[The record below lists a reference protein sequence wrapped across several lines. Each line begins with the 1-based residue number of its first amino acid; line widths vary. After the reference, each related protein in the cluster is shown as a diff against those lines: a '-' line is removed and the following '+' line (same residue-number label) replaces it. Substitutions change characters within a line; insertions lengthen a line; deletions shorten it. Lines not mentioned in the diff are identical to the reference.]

1 MSAKSLRPAYTRH
14 VLLVSL
20 LALLIAAVS
29 SAGPTRETS
38 ATGGDTVTV
47 IVELKDEPAARY
59 AAQREREG
67 AAVSDAQLEAY
78 RSSLRAK
85 QDAFLSALASR
96 GVAASLAT
104 RAVKGPDGSVAAT
117 LGLRYT
123 LVYNGLALDVPRSA
137 VSALKA
143 MPEVRSV
150 SANETLYTTLK
161 TSVPYINAPKV
172 YGAVAELTQF
182 DDLREGYEGQ
192 GINIAV
198 LDTGIDWTHPMFGGD
213 PTPPRLGVAPAA
225 AAAQTNQKVIY
236 NLPLTD
242 IAANDGFGHG
252 THVASTAAGYLARH
266 PGGDG
271 LPNTADDVELH
282 GVAPQAKLMSYTVCS
297 NIRSI
302 PGSLGLPSVGG
313 CEAADIMMALEDSV
327 SPFTVTGQPKP
338 RAHVIN
344 LSLGGAGGPD
354 STTAVACSN
363 AALTG
368 ATVVAS
374 SGNSGPGEGT
384 TGSPAAGTHVIS
396 VGANTHP
403 GGGTG
408 WSAELLQ
415 ASSIPQNQ
423 TGAVAPASQ
432 FPVQAG
438 TSRIQLNPMSGTASL
453 PAGSMAQ
460 RYVFINNP
468 AVLWPASVS
477 GRIALVKDALGA
489 TIFDIVAQA
498 YNAGAVG
505 VILFDDR
512 GAVNGIRT
520 LIPAATVSSADGE
533 ILVDALSP
541 TDDNNVDPP
550 NGAISALPVR
560 MNPFF
565 SDQFVGEMGD
575 FSSRGPVRGLG
586 QIKPDISAPG
596 VAVLAAVPPASL
608 LGALGAALEATPNYL
623 HLDGTSMSAPHVAGA
638 VALIKQARPNWS
650 PDIIRT
656 ALINTATNMRNQSGA
671 PKADGPATAD
681 SIIAQGGGLID
692 VSEALNARALMGV
705 SGDGLNKPRILG
717 SHSFG
722 EVPVINSRV
731 THTEAVPVTVRD
743 LSGEGGTYRLG
754 VANNRDLQLAGINVA
769 VSQLSVTVPPN
780 GSATFEVS
788 ATVDGNRLR
797 EVMAQKTVGTQV
809 LLERIQMQWFV
820 TAERTDGR
828 ERLRMPFFF
837 RPGQSLPQNATT
849 IDQNFEGTVLV
860 GDAGQQLEP
869 GVTYVDVPF
878 AVAPG
883 TSRIEARLEWLTQE
897 AQDMD
902 FELRDPA
909 GKVVANSGVLGGPE
923 QLSLD
928 SPRPGDYTYRVV
940 GYANGPVPFTITG
953 KLISGPTAPAALPV
967 ASEFTDS
974 QGRAVDFDGSFT
986 LAWQPTGGEQG
997 YEVERSINGGQT
1009 WQLIAAPGA
1018 GAQSLSLADQPD
1030 GELRYRVRGLHP
1042 GRIGHFVTAGGT
1054 EQTVVVSRRTLADIT
1069 AAVESSLSNISL
1081 SGGVFQF
1088 DLRMTNT
1095 STETYLPHL
1104 TLKVVGINSA
1114 SGTVKVANADNGGAG
1129 TATSPAA
1136 FDYSTRIGPEQEFA
1150 AGETSAARTLRFNDP
1165 RNELFTFDAQVTA
1178 YRRAAAVAGASTGGA
1193 SSTGEGGSSAGDS
1206 SGSSGGPLLRFS
1218 INPLTKQVGVQL
1230 LRGLL

>member
-1 MSAKSLRPAYTRH
+1 MSAKSPRPAPARR

-20 LALLIAAVS
+20 LALLMAAAS
-29 SAGPTRETS
+29 SAGPTRGTS

-47 IVELKDEPAARY
+47 IVELRDEPAARY
-59 AAQREREG
+59 AAQRRQEG
-67 AAVSDAQLEAY
+67 AEVSDAQLEAY
-78 RSSLRAK
+78 RSGLRAK
-85 QDAFLSALASR
+85 QEAFLSALASR
-96 GVAASLAT
+96 GVSASLAT
-104 RAVKGPDGSVAAT
+104 RAVRAPDGSVAAT

-123 LVYNGLALDVPRSA
+123 LVYNGLALDVPRPS
-137 VSALKA
+137 VPALKA

-150 SANETLYTTLK
+150 SPNETLYTTLK

-182 DDLREGYEGQ
+182 DDLREGFEGR
-192 GINIAV
+192 GVNIAV

-213 PTPPRLGVAPAA
+213 PTPPRLGVAPAV
-225 AAAQTNQKVIY
+225 AAAQTNGKVIY

-242 IAANDGFGHG
+242 SHVGDGFGHG

-297 NIRSI
+297 TTRSI

-313 CEAADIMMALEDSV
+313 CESADIMMALEDSV

-354 STTAVACSN
+354 STTAVAASN

-415 ASSIPQNQ
+415 SSAVAQNQ
-423 TGAVAPASQ
+423 TGAIAPASQ
-432 FPVQAG
+432 FPAEPG

-460 RYVFINNP
+460 RYVFIFNP
-468 AVLWPASVS
+468 VGAWPASVR
-477 GRIALVKDALGA
+477 GRIALVKDAIGA
-489 TIFDIVAQA
+489 TFFDIVAQA

-505 VILFDDR
+505 LVIFDDR
-512 GAVNGIRT
+512 GSVNGVKT
-520 LIPAATVSSADGE
+520 LIPAATISTADGE
-533 ILVDALSP
+533 RLVDAISS
-541 TDDNNVDPP
+541 TDNDSVDPP
-550 NGAISALPVR
+550 NGAVSELPVR

-586 QIKPDISAPG
+586 QVKPDISAPG

-608 LGALGAALEATPNYL
+608 LGGLAAALEGTPNYM
-623 HLDGTSMSAPHVAGA
+623 HLDGTSMSAPHTAGA
-638 VALIKQARPNWS
+638 VALIKQARPSWS
-650 PDIIRT
+650 PDMIRT
-656 ALINTATNMRNQSGA
+656 ALINTATNMRNERGT
-671 PKADGPATAD
+671 PKADGPAAAD

-705 SGDGLNKPRILG
+705 RGDGVNTPGLLG

-731 THTEAVPVTVRD
+731 THTEAVTVAVRD
-743 LSGEGGTYRLG
+743 LSGAGGTYRLG
-754 VANNRDLQLAGINVA
+754 IANNRDLQLAGINVT
-769 VSQLSVTVPPN
+769 VSQPSVSVPPN

-788 ATVDGNRLR
+788 AAVDGHRLR
-797 EVMAQKTVGTQV
+797 DVMAQKTAGTQV
-809 LLERIQMQWFV
+809 LFERIQMQWYV
-820 TAERTDGR
+820 TAERADGG
-828 ERLRMPFFF
+828 EQLRMPFFF

-849 IDQNFEGTVLV
+849 VDQNFEGVV
-860 GDAGQQLEP
+860 VAGDAGQQLEP

-883 TSRIEARLEWLTQE
+883 TSRVEARLEWLTQE

-909 GKVVANSGVLGGPE
+909 GNVVASSGVLGGPE

-928 SPRPGDYTYRVV
+928 SPRPGDYAYRVV

-953 KLISGPTAPAALPV
+953 KLVSGPTAPAALPV
-967 ASEFTDS
+967 EAEFTDS
-974 QGRAVDFDGSFT
+974 RGRAVDFDGSFT
-986 LAWQPTGGEQG
+986 LAWQPTGGELG
-997 YEVERSINGGQT
+997 YEVERSIDGGQN
-1009 WQLIAAPGA
+1009 WQMIAAPGA
-1018 GAQSLSLADQPD
+1018 GTQSLSLADQPD
-1030 GELRYRVRGLHP
+1030 GELRYRVRGIHP
-1042 GRIGHFVTAGGT
+1042 GRIGFFVTAGGA
-1054 EQTVVVSRRTLADIT
+1054 EQAVAVSRRTLADIT
-1069 AAVESSLSNISL
+1069 ASVETSLSNLSL
-1081 SGGVFQF
+1081 AGGVFQL

-1095 STETYLPHL
+1095 SAETYLPYL
-1104 TLKVVGINSA
+1104 TLRVVRVNSA
-1114 SGTVKVANADNGGAG
+1114 SGTVTVANADNGGAG
-1129 TATSPAA
+1129 TAASPAA
-1136 FDYSTRIGPEQEFA
+1136 FDYSARVGPEQEFA
-1150 AGETSAARTLRFNDP
+1150 AGETSSARTLRFNDP
-1165 RNELFTFDAQVTA
+1165 RNELFTFDAPGGRATA
-1178 YRRAAAVAGASTGGA
+1178 EGRALSAAEAVS
-1193 SSTGEGGSSAGDS
+1193 
-1206 SGSSGGPLLRFS
+1206 PPCR
-1218 INPLTKQVGVQL
+1218 
-1230 LRGLL
+1230 